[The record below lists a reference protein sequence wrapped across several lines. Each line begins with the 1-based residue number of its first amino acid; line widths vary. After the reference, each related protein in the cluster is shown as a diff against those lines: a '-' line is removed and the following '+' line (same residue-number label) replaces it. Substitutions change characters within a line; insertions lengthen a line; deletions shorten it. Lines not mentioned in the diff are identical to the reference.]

1 MSRAL
6 RRSIAY
12 WICLII
18 GTVGLCGLTYSTVW
32 GDMEMSLE
40 VGIACAVFLG
50 MMLNPHSL
58 SKAWLIILNGIISVK
73 KAVVS
78 KISNQKNEQQN

>member
-1 MSRAL
+1 
-6 RRSIAY
+6 
-12 WICLII
+12 
-18 GTVGLCGLTYSTVW
+18 
-32 GDMEMSLE
+32 MEISLE
-40 VGIACAVFLG
+40 VGVACTVFLG